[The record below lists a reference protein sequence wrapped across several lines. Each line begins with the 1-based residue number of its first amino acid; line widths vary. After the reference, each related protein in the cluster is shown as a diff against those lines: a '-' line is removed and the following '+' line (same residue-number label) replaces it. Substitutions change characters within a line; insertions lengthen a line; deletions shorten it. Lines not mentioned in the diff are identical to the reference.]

1 MQFGGGV
8 LLLTLLLIVGINVSN
23 KPRTI
28 IKEFTKEQVRKEFA
42 IYKQNADKTNYEI
55 SNDNKFPEVGY
66 LLNETK
72 TVCKGY
78 NDQEIK
84 PVPVVQEL
92 TNGVINGS
100 ISINSNNTIYCDL
113 YFDKNETPTISKF
126 DVTGKTSGNQNLTNG
141 FTYQTDNLPFNVTY
155 TDTESDVKQYC
166 INETN
171 NTTNCNWQTLS
182 GTSGTYTLTSKNDG
196 TKTIYI
202 FLKDKANNISISS
215 SKSITVDKTAPVVTS
230 FTLTGTNDTNQ
241 TLSNTSTYT
250 HKKEIKYS
258 ATITETNMEG
268 YCIYE
273 GSSCSYNNNTTATIT
288 NQSYTLANETEGQH
302 TINIKV
308 KDKAGNE
315 SVVDTNSTKK
325 ITLDKTNPTSTISS
339 KSVTTNSITV
349 TVGNSGT
356 DISGIVQRQCKI
368 NDQSNWKD
376 ADTNGDCT
384 INSLDDG
391 TVLKAGTKYVVEAR
405 VKDGSGRWSSN
416 NANINVTTE
425 KAGFSGTGKQL
436 IDYNP
441 KGLSETEIGGMRRF
455 VGTKDDVNNYVCF
468 GYSLES
474 DCNAVVA
481 ENDYIYRIIGIMSDG
496 RMKLIK
502 NKSVNQM
509 MQWGDSSLT
518 RKEWPDTLLYKNI
531 NGEDFLTSLSRDSQK
546 KILTTTWRYGDITDY
561 DYDWISTATG
571 DDLYKIETGSS
582 ERWDSLESSSK
593 PWSATTMAKVG
604 LMYLSDFYYS
614 YGGETK
620 CYPDWDSCWYSWFLM
635 NNSETLGVC
644 GSEWTMDYWGPR
656 REGKSG
662 SCSAWTLSEIGRPE
676 IDLQN
681 TTLCVR
687 PVFFL
692 DGSTMIVS
700 GSGGAND
707 PFIVT

>member
-1 MQFGGGV
+1 MQFRGGV
-8 LLLTLLLIVGINVSN
+8 LLLTILLIVGINVSN

-28 IKEFTKEQVRKEFA
+28 IREDTKEQVRKEFA

-155 TDTESDVKQYC
+155 TESDVKQYC

-325 ITLDKTNPTSTISS
+325 ITLDKTNPTATISS
-339 KSVTTNSITV
+339 KSVTTNSIIV
-349 TVGNSGT
+349 TVGNET

-368 NDQSNWKD
+368 NDQNNWKD
-376 ADTNGDCT
+376 AEPNGECT
-384 INSLDDG
+384 IDSLDNKTELKDG
-391 TVLKAGTKYVVEAR
+391 QEYTIQAR
-405 VKDGSGRWSSN
+405 VKDGSGRWSTN
-416 NANINVTTE
+416 EAIVKVTTDRKLTPGQQ
-425 KAGFSGTGKQL
+425 KAKDVLGVVPNGISDNLLGDMYRFYGECNA
-436 IDYNP
+436 Y
-441 KGLSETEIGGMRRF
+441 EGGCNGIVDNF
-455 VGTKDDVNNYVCF
+455 VCF
-468 GYSLES
+468 GYGDASKDCVNDVENITYES
-474 DCNAVVA
+474 I
-481 ENDYIYRIIGIMSDG
+481 YMYRIIGITPDG
-496 RMKLIK
+496 RLKLM
-502 NKSVNQM
+502 VNNCEREGYFGTSFWDEVAQFDEGDVK
-509 MQWGDSSLT
+509 WPDSSLF
-518 RKEWPDTLLYKNI
+518 KEI
-531 NGEDFLTSLSRDSQK
+531 NG
-546 KILTTTWRYGDITDY
+546 
-561 DYDWISTATG
+561 
-571 DDLYKIETGSS
+571 
-582 ERWDSLESSSK
+582 
-593 PWSATTMAKVG
+593 
-604 LMYLSDFYYS
+604 
-614 YGGETK
+614 GGV
-620 CYPDWDSCWYSWFLM
+620 F
-635 NNSETLGVC
+635 
-644 GSEWTMDYWGPR
+644 GPF
-656 REGKSG
+656 GF
-662 SCSAWTLSEIGRPE
+662 
-676 IDLQN
+676 
-681 TTLCVR
+681 V
-687 PVFFL
+687 L
-692 DGSTMIVS
+692 D
-700 GSGGAND
+700 
-707 PFIVT
+707 